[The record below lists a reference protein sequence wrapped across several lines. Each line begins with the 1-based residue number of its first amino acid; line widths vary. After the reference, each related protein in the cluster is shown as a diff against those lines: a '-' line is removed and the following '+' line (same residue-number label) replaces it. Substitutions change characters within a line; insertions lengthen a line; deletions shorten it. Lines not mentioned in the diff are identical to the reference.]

1 MINYK
6 ESKDAGRSVLSKVK
20 VVDFPGVEEQT
31 DDDGNVIVEAV
42 AEQSHDEIK
51 IATRQFNPDTG
62 SKLADKVTQYNLIEI
77 DYWISDLT
85 NQIAELTSAKESW
98 EAIKADYEALEDGE
112 E

>member
-6 ESKDAGRSVLSKVK
+6 DSKDAGRSVLSKVK
-20 VVDFPGVEEQT
+20 IVDSPAVEEIT

-62 SKLADKVTQYNLIEI
+62 SKLADKVIQYSVTEV
-77 DYWISDLT
+77 DYWINDLT

-98 EAIKADYEALEDGE
+98 EAIKADYEALDE
-112 E
+112 

>member
-6 ESKDAGRSVLSKVK
+6 QSKDAGRSVLSKVK
-20 VVDFPGVEEQT
+20 IVDYPGIEEQT

-62 SKLADKVTQYNLIEI
+62 SKLADKITQYNLTEV
-77 DYWISDLT
+77 DYWIDDLT

-98 EAIKADYEALEDGE
+98 EAINADYEALNE
-112 E
+112 